1 LAHALEIGTAVDIQ
15 VEDHHVDGT
24 TLAGAG
30 QRRPVLARNKPV
42 PVATGRTQ
50 PCEPGLMC
58 EERRDYTHAT
68 IRSGE
73 RELDT
78 GIATMTP

>member
-1 LAHALEIGTAVDIQ
+1 
-15 VEDHHVDGT
+15 
-24 TLAGAG
+24 
-30 QRRPVLARNKPV
+30 
-42 PVATGRTQ
+42 
-50 PCEPGLMC
+50 MC